1 MGLEELRL
9 LSKLTEELV
18 EKHEKFQLTCSTA
31 DGFSFTFQNILPQDE
46 RKSGKKK
53 ASHEGIEICCKVYKY
68 SWGDKLEDS
77 ELTSP
82 KRTHIYATKP
92 CNLKKHY
99 SGKTMSDVEAEC
111 NREDI
116 CWKITN
122 ICMDLFGRG
131 TYSV

>member
-1 MGLEELRL
+1 MGLEELKL

-18 EKHEKFQLTCSTA
+18 EKQEKFQLSCSTA
-31 DGFSFTFQNILPQDE
+31 DGFSFTFQNILLQDE
-46 RKSGKKK
+46 RKSEKQK

-68 SWGDKLEDS
+68 SWGDKLEDPDP
-77 ELTSP
+77 TFP
-82 KRTHIYATKP
+82 KIVPIYVTEP
-92 CNLKKHY
+92 CNQKKHY

-122 ICMDLFGRG
+122 IWMDLFGRG